1 VHRARQLIGVRPD
14 NPRFM
19 GSLSNEFLPACRR
32 PYYRAG
38 VDYSPRNDR
47 PTLIKIVQHYIR
59 DLVYGATDGVIT
71 TFAVVAGVTGGT
83 LSPRTVLI
91 LGVANLLADGLSMGV
106 SNYLAIRSEERVQEA
121 KGDTFPESRPARR
134 GFATFAAFVI
144 AGAVPL
150 VPYLLPR
157 PSVGRFIAASAL
169 SLVVLFVVG
178 AARSKVGAGRWWT
191 NGCEMLGLG
200 VVVGIAAFG
209 VGAVVSGLVGDDAAF

>member
-1 VHRARQLIGVRPD
+1 
-14 NPRFM
+14 M
-19 GSLSNEFLPACRR
+19 
-32 PYYRAG
+32 
-38 VDYSPRNDR
+38 DYSPHIDQ
-47 PTLIKIVQHYIR
+47 PSFIKLVQHYIR

-83 LSPRTVLI
+83 LSARTVLI

-121 KGDTFPESRPARR
+121 NGQTFPDSRPARH
-134 GFATFAAFVI
+134 GFATFAACVV

-157 PSVGRFIAASAL
+157 PAIGRFITSSVV

-178 AARSKVGAGRWWT
+178 AARSRVGTGRWWT
-191 NGCEMLGLG
+191 NGLEMLGLG
-200 VVVGIAAFG
+200 VVVGIAAFV
-209 VGAVVSGLVGDDAAF
+209 VGAVVSGLVGADDAAF